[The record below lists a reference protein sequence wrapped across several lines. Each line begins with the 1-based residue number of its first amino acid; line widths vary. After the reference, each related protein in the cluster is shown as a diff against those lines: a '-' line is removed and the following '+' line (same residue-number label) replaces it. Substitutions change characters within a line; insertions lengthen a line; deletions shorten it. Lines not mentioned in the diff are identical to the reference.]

1 MPAKAA
7 AWRHPFA
14 ESMPTHAAGPAAAM
28 AADCSVGIA
37 AVAMAWTGSIGSS
50 TATAAFA
57 EIALKRAEF
66 EADLEAFLV
75 DYTDDFPKVKE
86 LRFALT
92 KIEADSERLKALKAT
107 DRDRATSAL
116 GKLMVRKVESEIELW
131 KLQLSYADG
140 HPEVRRAK
148 KRVEIFEKAIKEV
161 LS

>member
-1 MPAKAA
+1 MMRLLLLTSLFLLIFGALSVSGQTNRKPV
-7 AWRHPFA
+7 
-14 ESMPTHAAGPAAAM
+14 PTPEP
-28 AADCSVGIA
+28 
-37 AVAMAWTGSIGSS
+37 SIGSS

-66 EADLEAFLV
+66 EADLEGFLV

-92 KIEADSERLKALKAT
+92 KIEAESERLKALKAT

-131 KLQLSYADG
+131 KLQQSYADG

-148 KRVEIFEKAIKEV
+148 KRVEIFEKAIKEI